1 MTSRLFGPPMT
12 SRLFGPA
19 TVTGLF
25 AGALMLALLLLVAS
39 PVRNTVVIAPLML
52 YAIVY
57 LRVQR
62 ASLTLTRG
70 DRWVLL
76 MLSAYLLSQVPVFV
90 LSGYS
95 SRYLSPGLHMAA
107 AIPIYLMLRHTLQRT
122 DHRLIGVALEAGV
135 ILAALGAGLVAL
147 LQTQWLGAE
156 RADGFL
162 YSINF
167 GYLCALLFGMALTL
181 LQGARWPHWLG
192 LAALSALLALLLSG
206 TRGAMLAIPPVLLL
220 LGACRLK
227 QLGWRP
233 LALGLALMA
242 AAVSLGSQA
251 FDGIEERMASIGS
264 QFSRMLDGDLDNSAG
279 YRLQLWNG
287 AWEALQQ
294 RPLIGST
301 HPEREAINRQL
312 AERGEV
318 SDWVTR
324 VRRGHA
330 HSQYFE
336 LLATG
341 GLLGALA
348 LVAMLVAPGL
358 PQAGTEKPRPPLR
371 GQRSDRHP
379 HGRPLR
385 PHRSPAAAGDDR
397 RQLRP
402 AAGDPARPQPG
413 KGDIKKRASALSA
426 LARFSRSVSQT
437 INRCRTGPAYRPC
450 RPHRPAH
457 RPCGWPGSG
466 PTPA

>member
-1 MTSRLFGPPMT
+1 MTSRLFHPT
-12 SRLFGPA
+12 RA
-19 TVTGLF
+19 VGLL
-25 AGALMLALLLLVAS
+25 AGALMLALILMVAS

-52 YAIVY
+52 YAIGY
-57 LRVQR
+57 LCIHR

-76 MLSAYLLSQVPVFV
+76 MLSAYLLSQLPVFV

-107 AIPIYLMLRHTLQRT
+107 AIPVYLMLRHTLRHS
-122 DHRLIGVALEAGV
+122 DHRLVGVALEAGV
-135 ILAALGAGLVAL
+135 IVAALGAGLVAL
-147 LQTQWLGAE
+147 WQTQWLGE
-156 RADGFL
+156 SRADGFL
-162 YSINF
+162 FSINF

-181 LQGARWPHWLG
+181 MQGARWPYWLG
-192 LAALSALLALLLSG
+192 LAALSALLAVLLSG

-251 FDGIEERMASIGS
+251 FDGVEQRMASIGD

-287 AWEALQQ
+287 AWEATLQ
-294 RPLIGST
+294 RPLVGST
-301 HPEREAINRQL
+301 YPEREAINRQL

-318 SDWVTR
+318 SDWVAG
-324 VRRGHA
+324 VKRGHA

-348 LVAMLVAPGL
+348 LIAMLVAPGL
-358 PQAGTEKPRPPLR
+358 YYLRQALRNPGHRYAASGVIVTLTVALCGLTESLL
-371 GQRSDRHP
+371 QQEMI
-379 HGRPLR
+379 
-385 PHRSPAAAGDDR
+385 AASYGLLQATLLG
-397 RQLRP
+397 
-402 AAGDPARPQPG
+402 
-413 KGDIKKRASALSA
+413 LSQEKA
-426 LARFSRSVSQT
+426 T
-437 INRCRTGPAYRPC
+437 
-450 RPHRPAH
+450 
-457 RPCGWPGSG
+457 
-466 PTPA
+466 